1 MVVKNGA
8 ERKSKFKYDGVPGRA
23 CLLNA
28 AAVLAV
34 VVAAAVAVAAGGPF
48 LRLPRSRA
56 SNGNRLE

>member
-1 MVVKNGA
+1 M
-8 ERKSKFKYDGVPGRA
+8 EREINSKFRYEGVPGRA

-34 VVAAAVAVAAGGPF
+34 AVAAAVAVAEGPF
-48 LRLPRSRA
+48 LHLPRSRA

>member
-1 MVVKNGA
+1 MERG
-8 ERKSKFKYDGVPGRA
+8 RKSKFRYDGVPGRA

-34 VVAAAVAVAAGGPF
+34 AVAAAVAVAEGPF
-48 LRLPRSRA
+48 LHLPRSRA